1 MALIPV
7 GRASTESLAESEVER
22 NQSFGVLRYASDL
35 KDEDWALV
43 APLLPTSR
51 LVRPRPHPRAGPR
64 RRAGT
69 AGRGEPTVPGTASGL
84 RRRRPYGGPELAG
97 ALRGLGDWTLR
108 IVKRGEAAGGFAV
121 LPRRWVVE
129 RTFAWV
135 GPQPPA
141 REDFEATIAS
151 ALAWLMVAS
160 IQLLVRRLANP

>member
-1 MALIPV
+1 MLRGPSAGSPIAYPNPHAGTHSVFGTGLDANRGRTSV
-7 GRASTESLAESEVER
+7 GRT
-22 NQSFGVLRYASDL
+22 GLRARS
-35 KDEDWALV
+35 A
-43 APLLPTSR
+43 
-51 LVRPRPHPRAGPR
+51 
-64 RRAGT
+64 RRASAT
-69 AGRGEPTVPGTASGL
+69 RV
-84 RRRRPYGGPELAG
+84 R
-97 ALRGLGDWTLR
+97 LGDWTLR
-108 IVKRGEAAGGFAV
+108 VVKRGGFAV